1 MKLEFGQR
9 ADLADIRR
17 IGIPRALFKSAGC
30 TPEIDVMPV
39 LQRLSRDYHIPVLF
53 LTFDTQT
60 SDAGLDTCLEAFYDM
75 IAMRKVRPRRHI
87 SVSIPVPSP
96 PRAW

>member
-1 MKLEFGQR
+1 MALCGFRWEETVKLEFGQR
-9 ADLADIRR
+9 ADLADISASA
-17 IGIPRALFKSAGC
+17 PRALFKCAGC

-60 SDAGLDTCLEAFYDM
+60 SDAGLDTRLEAFYDM
-75 IAMRKVRPRRHI
+75 IAMRKVR
-87 SVSIPVPSP
+87 S
-96 PRAW
+96 

>member
-1 MKLEFGQR
+1 MASAPTLLISG
-9 ADLADIRR
+9 ASAS
-17 IGIPRALFKSAGC
+17 RALFKSAGC

-60 SDAGLDTCLEAFYDM
+60 SDAGLDTRLEAFYDM
-75 IAMRKVRPRRHI
+75 IAMRKIRP
-87 SVSIPVPSP
+87 
-96 PRAW
+96 